1 MTEQSKSDINL
12 NELSG
17 KQIAIWTTILTPV
30 LLIISV
36 FFMGGGHGTYFLGKL
51 FYPIPM
57 IIAGIN
63 DRITD
68 LALWIAVLQIPT
80 FGLCMY
86 AVRHRNWKMVGLGIL
101 IIHIIL
107 FFAAMNIAS
116 GFD

>member
-1 MTEQSKSDINL
+1 MTEQSKSEINVNPL
-12 NELSG
+12 NG
-17 KQIAIWTTILTPV
+17 KQIAMWTAILTPI

-36 FFMGGGHGTYFLGKL
+36 FLMGGGHGTYFFGKL

-63 DRITD
+63 DRVTD
-68 LALWIAVLQIPT
+68 LALWVAVFQIP
-80 FGLCMY
+80 FYGLILY
-86 AVRHRNWKMVGLGIL
+86 LARHKNWKIVVLGIL

-107 FFAAMNIAS
+107 FFTAMSIAS